1 LQLEEAKLLAQEAW
15 EKFRHLPPDSVEIRL
30 LTEFIRKWGDCREKV
45 EDQTPVERIKSS
57 PTMAEIDAAI
67 GAVCSIGGG

>member
-1 LQLEEAKLLAQEAW
+1 MQLEEAKLLAQEAW

-45 EDQTPVERIKSS
+45 ENKTERIKSS

>member
-1 LQLEEAKLLAQEAW
+1 
-15 EKFRHLPPDSVEIRL
+15 
-30 LTEFIRKWGDCREKV
+30 V

-67 GAVCSIGGG
+67 GAVCNIGGG

>member
-1 LQLEEAKLLAQEAW
+1 MHLDEAKKLAQEAW
-15 EKFRHLPPDSVEIRL
+15 DRFRHLPPESVEIRL
-30 LTEFIRKWGDCREKV
+30 LTGFIRKWGDCREKV
-45 EDQTPVERIKSS
+45 ENKTERIKSS